1 MYRVYEAGLQGHISG
16 TLGTTGMALMAK
28 YVSLPL
34 VFARILKS
42 PVEGCLKSYSM
53 TLADIFAVGRRQKR
67 LGAALLSFDHIN
79 LSTTSI
85 QIYLVQSNT
94 K

>member
-53 TLADIFAVGRRQKR
+53 TLADI
-67 LGAALLSFDHIN
+67 LLSAEGKKVRGCPALI
-79 LSTTSI
+79 
-85 QIYLVQSNT
+85 
-94 K
+94 